1 MNMIEHPV
9 VTHSQ
14 ALLAAAEL
22 ACARVAPTWPLDR
35 MIAVNPLWERRE
47 QHWHT
52 VAEQLWRQSGSLL
65 TFSPAD
71 YQQAWA
77 SGRIAERHLQAAL
90 QQSSLD
96 LGLNDLHRR
105 LNDPLPV
112 GQALPMLED
121 LAKSKG
127 HLLAW
132 QDLITHQIGQFCAA
146 WFDTEQADWHLN
158 AKTGL
163 YAAWR
168 DNLLQDHGL
177 SVLSGCRSLQ
187 QRVAELPVQP
197 AALLARAVDQLA
209 VDQWHWADWF
219 DALLQRSLGWASW
232 CAYQRWQ
239 ARLQGDDDQVLLD
252 LLAIRTAWQLLVDN
266 GERDE
271 QSAWHRW
278 QHAFLVGLKRQ
289 PEPLWDVLQI
299 WQRADELAWQEL
311 LQRRLAAVDMTTA
324 PTQHV
329 FAKLYFC
336 IDVRSEVMRRA
347 IEQHCTG
354 IETAGFAGFFGLPI
368 EYAPLG
374 TDAARPQLPGL
385 LAAQMQVSD
394 SSGDA
399 RIDQSL
405 TQRRIKRLTKTGRWR
420 LFERL
425 PASTFTLVETLGLG
439 YAGTLL
445 AHQFGRHARPAT
457 AGLRDAEQA
466 QLSPVLLGLTTEQ
479 KADLAV
485 RILAAMG
492 LTSDFPPLLVLIGHG
507 SQSANNPQ
515 AAGLACGACCG
526 QSGEINARLLA
537 AVLNDPAVRPCLA
550 ARGISIP
557 DNCHVVA
564 GLHNTTTDEVSLF
577 DLQLLP
583 ASLHTQWQQL
593 RQVLDLAAQ
602 QVRAE
607 RAGAL
612 GLEALAEQP
621 EVLLQALRKRASDW
635 AQTRPE
641 WGLANNAAF
650 IAAPRW
656 RTQGVDLQ
664 GRAFLHD
671 YDWRQDSDGSILE
684 LIMTAPMVVAH
695 WINMQYLTSTTD
707 NQRFG
712 SGNKVLH
719 NVVGGRIGVFEGN
732 GGDLR
737 IGLAKQSV
745 HDGQRW
751 MHTPLR
757 LTVVIDAPRD
767 MIDAVIAKHQVVR
780 ELVEHQWLYLQCLD
794 SDHPG
799 RLLQRGVSDW
809 SPLPFK

>member
-14 ALLAAAEL
+14 ALMAAAEQ
-22 ACARVAPTWPLDR
+22 ACAQVAPTWPLDR
-35 MIAVNPLWERRE
+35 MIAVNPLWERRS
-47 QHWHT
+47 QPWHT
-52 VAEQLWRQSGSLL
+52 VAEQLWQQSGSLL

-71 YQQAWA
+71 YQEAWA
-77 SGRIAERHLQAAL
+77 SGRISERHLQTAL
-90 QQSSLD
+90 QQSNLD
-96 LGLNDLHRR
+96 LNLTDLHLR
-105 LNDPLPV
+105 LNYPLSV
-112 GQALPMLED
+112 GQSLPLLED
-121 LAKSKG
+121 LASAKG
-127 HLLAW
+127 HLPVW
-132 QDLITHQIGQFCAA
+132 RDLITHQIGQFCAA

-158 AKTGL
+158 AKGGL

-177 SVLSGCRSLQ
+177 SVLSGCRTLQ
-187 QRVAELPVQP
+187 QRVADLPLQP
-197 AALLARAVDQLA
+197 AAVLARAVDQLS

-239 ARLQGDDDQVLLD
+239 ARLQGEDEDSLID
-252 LLAIRTAWQLLVDN
+252 LLAIRTAWQLLVDD
-266 GERDE
+266 GERDDH
-271 QSAWHRW
+271 SVWHQW
-278 QHAFLVGLKRQ
+278 QHAFLVGLKRP
-289 PEPLWDVLQI
+289 PEPLWEALQV
-299 WQRADELAWQEL
+299 WQRADELAWQEQ
-311 LQRRLAAVDMTTA
+311 LQQRLGAADSTA
-324 PTQHV
+324 KEAEPV
-329 FAKLYFC
+329 LAKLYFC

-347 IEQHCTG
+347 IEQHSTG

-399 RIDQSL
+399 RIDHSL
-405 TQRRIKRLTKTGRWR
+405 AQRRVKRLSKTGRWR

-439 YAGTLL
+439 YAASLL
-445 AHQFGRHARPAT
+445 CHQFGRHARPAT
-457 AGLRDAEQA
+457 AGLRDVEQA
-466 QLSPVLLGLTTEQ
+466 QLSPVLLGLMVEQ
-479 KADLAV
+479 KADLAA

-492 LTSDFPPLLVLIGHG
+492 LTSDFPPLLVLLGHA

-526 QSGEINARLLA
+526 QSGEVNARLLA
-537 AVLNDPAVRPCLA
+537 AVLNDQEVRQGLA
-550 ARGISIP
+550 AKGISIP
-557 DNCHVVA
+557 DSCHAVA
-564 GLHNTTTDEVSLF
+564 GLHNTTTDEISLF
-577 DLQLLP
+577 DQQQLP
-583 ASLHTQWQQL
+583 ASLQTEWQQL
-593 RQVLDLAAQ
+593 RQVLDNAAH

-607 RAGAL
+607 RAEAL
-612 GLEALAEQP
+612 GLAALAEQP
-621 EVLLQALRKRASDW
+621 EALLKALRTRAGDW

-757 LTVVIDAPRD
+757 LTVVIDAPRE
-767 MIDAVIAKHQVVR
+767 MIDAVLAKHEVVR
-780 ELVEHQWLYLQCLD
+780 QLVEHQWLYLQCMD

-799 RLLQRGVSDW
+799 QLLQRGANDW
-809 SPLPFK
+809 SPLPFS